1 MAVMQLETAN
11 EQLPIMDELKKKKI
25 AVLPIENLSMMREIN
40 IVYSQDFEHFE
51 TLRDIVRSYNE
62 TRGVVGDRK

>member
-1 MAVMQLETAN
+1 
-11 EQLPIMDELKKKKI
+11 MDELKKKKI

>member
-1 MAVMQLETAN
+1 
-11 EQLPIMDELKKKKI
+11 
-25 AVLPIENLSMMREIN
+25 MREIN

-51 TLRDIVRSYNE
+51 TLRDVVRSDHE